1 MKNFSKG
8 MRILLIVGVLL
19 SNIGCDQI
27 TKYAARNHLEAGEH
41 ISILPSLLTLTKVQ
55 NTGAFLSLGSNLPDF
70 IKIPLLLIIP
80 CLVLVGMLVYILRK
94 NKMSLH
100 FTLPIAFIIGGGIG
114 NLYDRALSGSVTD
127 FLHMDFYLFR
137 TGIFNMADVS
147 IMVGS
152 FWMIAAQFINS
163 KHRQKKDPAL

>member
-19 SNIGCDQI
+19 LNIGCDQI
-27 TKYAARNHLEAGEH
+27 TKQAARNHLEAGEP
-41 ISILPSLLTLTKVQ
+41 ISIFSSFLTLTKVQ
-55 NTGAFLSLGSNLPDF
+55 NTGAFLSLGSNLPEF
-70 IKIPLLLIIP
+70 VKIPILIIIP

-94 NKMSLH
+94 NNMSLH
-100 FTLPIAFIIGGGIG
+100 FSLPLAFIIGGGIG

-127 FLHMDFYLFR
+127 FLHMDFYVFQ
-137 TGIFNMADVS
+137 TGIFNLADIS

-152 FWMIAAQFINS
+152 FWMIAAQLMNNE
-163 KHRQKKDPAL
+163 HRQEKDQAP